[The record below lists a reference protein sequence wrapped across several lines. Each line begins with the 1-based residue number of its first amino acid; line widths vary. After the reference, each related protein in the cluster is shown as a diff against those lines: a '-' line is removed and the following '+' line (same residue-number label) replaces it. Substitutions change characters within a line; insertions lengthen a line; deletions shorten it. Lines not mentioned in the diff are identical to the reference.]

1 MRTRTD
7 MRAAEEAFAQGNEE
21 FVKENWKGA
30 LEAFSRAADLDPSK
44 SEYHLHKAAAMCK
57 TGAYSQAV
65 AVCDEVIGKEP
76 RNAKAFLRKGMALV
90 SSGELSTAAQ
100 VLQEGQALDP
110 SNKSFASWL
119 KKCGDAAAPASACTN
134 ANLGKHDAELA
145 ALLAAHGSQG
155 FALMETVVEYLSRNT
170 NMMGLSSAPEMLG
183 SLAVKYAC
191 VKCAPSSSTP
201 SEGAAPAAAA
211 GGARASAGMRDMSI
225 VVSTSAKKAWEKA
238 VAGLHSQKPLVYSG
252 FV

>member
-1 MRTRTD
+1 MRTRTR

-57 TGAYSQAV
+57 MGAYSQAV
-65 AVCDEVIGKEP
+65 TVCDEVIGKEP

-100 VLQEGQALDP
+100 VLQEGQGLDP

-119 KKCGDAAAPASACTN
+119 KKCGDVAAPASACTN

-191 VKCAPSSSTP
+191 VKSAPSSSTTP
-201 SEGAAPAAAA
+201 SEGAAPAAGA

-225 VVSTSAKKAWEKA
+225 VVSTSAQKAWEKA
-238 VAGLHSQKPLVYSG
+238 VAGLHSRKSVYSG
-252 FV
+252 FA